1 MLKINEELYRTH
13 SENVISLS
21 VNLDYSSR
29 FIWKQEQQ
37 NNYKVTERYEY
48 SVNFTSTRYN
58 FIYSTENRLF
68 LWGQSPTSYSPNFC
82 KLFLQTMT
90 NHGHSHR
97 WLKMGLKLSA
107 LQSQHT
113 QKPKLWLQKC
123 KSLQLL
129 LMQNGIFSEQAKN

>member
-1 MLKINEELYRTH
+1 MTVKQVHNPNDKNLSEEEWYMLKINEDVYRIH
-13 SENVISLS
+13 CENVTSLS

-68 LWGQSPTSYSPNFC
+68 L
-82 KLFLQTMT
+82 
-90 NHGHSHR
+90 
-97 WLKMGLKLSA
+97 
-107 LQSQHT
+107 
-113 QKPKLWLQKC
+113 
-123 KSLQLL
+123 
-129 LMQNGIFSEQAKN
+129 